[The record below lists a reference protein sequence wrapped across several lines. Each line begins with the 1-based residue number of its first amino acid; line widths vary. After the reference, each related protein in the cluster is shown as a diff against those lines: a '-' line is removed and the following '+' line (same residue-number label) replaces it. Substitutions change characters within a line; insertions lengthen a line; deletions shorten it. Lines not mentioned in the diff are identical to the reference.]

1 MTSVSRALQNIA
13 MKTSQAFSAAEWIAD
28 NTYGGVRISA
38 EAQAAV
44 SSFTTMW
51 NLFESALCENRA
63 SVAAFERLVKMCQPD
78 AFHKGVAHSLNEC
91 ITFWRFRYR
100 TPHGFGDRFL
110 SLNFRKGDRRD
121 LVESVLSA
129 DTAPPED
136 EMLALMIIV
145 YRLRNNLFH
154 GLKSF
159 EMLNDQIKNLDN
171 ASRCIAAVL
180 MVLPSNIVHLQRRRE
195 AANA

>member
-1 MTSVSRALQNIA
+1 
-13 MKTSQAFSAAEWIAD
+13 MKSTPVFSAAEWIAC
-28 NTYGGVRISA
+28 NTYGGTRISA
-38 EAQAAV
+38 EAEAAV

-63 SVAAFERLVKMCQPD
+63 SVAAFERVVNRCQPD
-78 AFHKGVAHSLNEC
+78 TIPGDVAQSLKDC

-110 SLNFRKGDRRD
+110 SLNFRNGDRRD
-121 LVESVLSA
+121 FVESVLSA
-129 DTAPPED
+129 DLAPPED

-159 EMLNDQIKNLDN
+159 EMLNEQVKNLDN

-180 MVLPSNIVHLQRRRE
+180 TVIPSEIVHLQRRGE
-195 AANA
+195 VA